1 VNFPDAHAVGAAAAA
16 FLASFVEFLEAL
28 TVVLAVGAMRG
39 WRNAL
44 AGAAAAMAI
53 LAAVLAAIGPRAAL
67 PAAPLR
73 LVVGVLTLMFGLRW
87 LRKAVLRAAGL
98 IPLHDEAAEYDR
110 TRARLG
116 AGRARLG
123 SARGAGWDGVALAA
137 AFQVVMM
144 EGFEVVLIVAAV
156 GAGGGAL
163 LPASWGASAALL
175 TVLLLGV
182 VLHRP
187 ITRVP
192 ENALKCGVGVMLC
205 AFGMFWAGE
214 AIGMHWPGGEWALPL
229 LGVMWAASALAMI
242 QAIRA

>member
-1 VNFPDAHAVGAAAAA
+1 MGAAAAA
-16 FLASFVEFLEAL
+16 FLASLVEFVEAL

-44 AGAAAAMAI
+44 AGAAAAMGV

-98 IPLHDEAAEYDR
+98 IPLHDEATRYQ
-110 TRARLG
+110 RAR
-116 AGRARLG
+116 RRLG
-123 SARGAGWDGVALAA
+123 IGGGGWDGVALTA

-144 EGFEVVLIVAAV
+144 EGIEVVLIVAAV

-163 LPASWGASAALL
+163 RPASWGAGAALL
-175 TVLLLGV
+175 TVVLLGV
-182 VLHRP
+182 ALHRP

-205 AFGMFWAGE
+205 AFGLFWAGE
-214 AIGMHWPGGEWALPL
+214 AIGAQWPGGPWALPL
-229 LGVMWAASALAMI
+229 LGALWAASALAMI
-242 QAIRA
+242 RAVRA